1 MDNGKYNSN
10 RDRAQGE
17 YVSNNNAQR
26 PERSSENRNY
36 YNNDNRN
43 NYSNDNRNYYN
54 NDNRNSYSNNRFS
67 GRPPKGGKPKPKA
80 REKTETQEFL
90 MMGEE
95 KIETLFPVPVNAS
108 LPHFQRSVGMAEG
121 TIVEANEKG
130 NGTIEIDGFKYPMK
144 ENRSPVIQK
153 RYPLTKYI
161 GKTIKFSFYPTIT
174 TKGIKILGLKPESPP
189 FIKISNFRRELPKQS
204 FIEVLGTVKEIKDDY
219 YMVSIWSASSRK
231 EYVVVVF
238 GKCEAKI
245 GDFVK
250 IEAVLRDGLIRGE
263 TTLILN
269 KK

>member
-1 MDNGKYNSN
+1 MDNRNYNN
-10 RDRAQGE
+10 YRDRGQGE
-17 YVSNNNAQR
+17 YSNSSSGQR
-26 PERSSENRNY
+26 PERSY
-36 YNNDNRN
+36 
-43 NYSNDNRNYYN
+43 
-54 NDNRNSYSNNRFS
+54 DNRNSGYRDNNSGGYRDNRPGGGKFS
-67 GRPPKGGKPKPKA
+67 KGGKPKPKT

-90 MMGEE
+90 MLGEE

-108 LPHFQRSVGMAEG
+108 LPNFQRSVGMAEG

-204 FIEVLGTVKEIKDDY
+204 FIEVLGTVKEIKDEY

-238 GKCEAKI
+238 GKCEAKT

-250 IEAVLRDGLIRGE
+250 IEAVLKEGLIRGE

-269 KK
+269 KR

>member
-1 MDNGKYNSN
+1 MDNRKFSN
-10 RDRAQGE
+10 YRDKDQM
-17 YVSNNNAQR
+17 SNNQEGKQR
-26 PERSSENRNY
+26 SDYRGERSEYRGERN
-36 YNNDNRN
+36 DFRGDRN
-43 NYSNDNRNYYN
+43 NNFRANDK
-54 NDNRNSYSNNRFS
+54 RFV
-67 GRPPKGGKPKPKA
+67 KGKPKLKP

-90 MMGEE
+90 MLGEE

-108 LPHFQRSVGMAEG
+108 LPNFQRSVGMAEG
-121 TIVEANEKG
+121 IIVEANEKG

-204 FIEVLGTVKEIKDDY
+204 FIEVLGTIKEIKDLY

-238 GKCEAKI
+238 GKCEAKL

-250 IEAVLRDGLIRGE
+250 IDATLKDGLIRGE
-263 TTLILN
+263 NTRVLN